1 MKMNIISPEF
11 QTELKIKVLVIIIVV
26 ISGILVACA
35 PKPLLPYSEDVTPLV
50 LLPASQAGI
59 QDERGRFREIF
70 CNILEE
76 RGTALPDY
84 RPCEEALVRV
94 GKEPNGSGETVAL
107 GSSNRKLTA
116 LVVPGVGWDCFS
128 EWLDINDSIPNHLR
142 QFGYELL
149 ILNVD
154 GLSSTTNN
162 AKQIRDAIMAM
173 DSPPGEPNFILI
185 GYSKGAPDMLE
196 ALVDYPEIH
205 KRVAA
210 VVSIAGA
217 VGGSPLAN
225 DASQSQLALMRHWP
239 DAQCTAGDG
248 GAIESLRPS
257 VRKAWLDE
265 NPLPNDFPYFSLV
278 TYPNPERISSVLHF
292 SYKKLSRVDARNDSQ
307 LLFYDQ
313 VIPSSILMGYAN
325 ADHWALAVPIA
336 RSHSTLGAVF
346 VDQNQYPREAM
357 FEAILRFVEEKL
369 DMHVD

>member
-1 MKMNIISPEF
+1 MINKDKTIAVMHKKLNNTALCI
-11 QTELKIKVLVIIIVV
+11 T
-26 ISGILVACA
+26 ILTIPFLLSACA
-35 PKPLLPYSEDVTPLV
+35 PKPLLPYSEDVAPLT

-70 CNILEE
+70 CQILEHH
-76 RGTALPDY
+76 GKTLPDY
-84 RPCEEALVRV
+84 RPCEDALVRV
-94 GKEPNGSGETVAL
+94 GKEPDGSGEIVAL
-107 GSSNRKLTA
+107 GSSSRKLTA

-128 EWLDINDSIPNHLR
+128 EWLDMDDSIPDHVR

-149 ILNVD
+149 TLKVD
-154 GLSSTTNN
+154 GLSSSKHN
-162 AKQIRDAIMAM
+162 ARQIRDAIMTLDA
-173 DSPPGEPNFILI
+173 PIGEPDVVLI

-196 ALVDYPEIH
+196 ALVAYPEIH

-239 DAQCTAGDG
+239 GAQCTEGDG
-248 GAIESLRPS
+248 GGIESLRPS
-257 VRKAWLDE
+257 VRKAWLAE
-265 NPLPNDFPYFSLV
+265 NPLPKVFPYFSLV
-278 TYPNPERISSVLHF
+278 TYPKPERISSILQF

-313 VIPSSILMGYAN
+313 IIPSSILMGYAN

-336 RSHSTLGAVF
+336 RAHSTLGAVF
-346 VDQNQYPREAM
+346 VDQNQYPREAL
-357 FEAILRFVEEKL
+357 FEAILRLVEERL
-369 DMHVD
+369 DL